1 MKHLLLFFLFSGSLD
16 SFSQVYKIEG
26 NNEQEL
32 VQNSDGTWSVRTVK
46 PVPPSPD
53 TLRAEL
59 LITYTTHRMSIAHI
73 RDGFIVKQDGKVVR
87 FLTDQKKRFPPSTR
101 LWGWILCDEKV
112 LP

>member
-16 SFSQVYKIEG
+16 GFSQVSATT
-26 NNEQEL
+26 L
-32 VQNSDGTWSVRTVK
+32 PGTGVMMPIVRDVVK
-46 PVPPSPD
+46 PD

-59 LITYTTHRMSIAHI
+59 LITYTTHRMSIAHS
-73 RDGFIVKQDGKVVR
+73 RDGFIVKQDGKVIR
-87 FLTDQKKRFPPSTR
+87 FLTDQKKRFPPTTR